1 MRFAPGGTYIAGKNF
16 DPPESEVISSLLLWK
31 SSSDN
36 AKGRKL
42 SFPEVISRDTGIRTE
57 DLGWAMQDRDVWRG
71 IVNSMKATTV
81 KQ

>member
-1 MRFAPGGTYIAGKNF
+1 MMLIMIWT
-16 DPPESEVISSLLLWK
+16 

-71 IVNSMKATTV
+71 IVNSMKATKV
-81 KQ
+81 EQ